1 MVHER
6 HNGEERTQTTAS
18 QPKQRKDAILFISGV
33 CIPIGL
39 LLFGLGIVL
48 ARTPTPGAGLMVF
61 VLASLLF
68 IGGVVVF
75 IMELVVLHVNA
86 RAR

>member
-6 HNGEERTQTTAS
+6 HNGEERPQTTAS
-18 QPKQRKDAILFISGV
+18 QPKQRKDAILLISGV

-39 LLFGLGIVL
+39 LLFGLGSLL
-48 ARTPTPGAGLMVF
+48 ARTQPPAAGLMLY

-68 IGGVVVF
+68 IG
-75 IMELVVLHVNA
+75 EWSSSLWSLW
-86 RAR
+86 